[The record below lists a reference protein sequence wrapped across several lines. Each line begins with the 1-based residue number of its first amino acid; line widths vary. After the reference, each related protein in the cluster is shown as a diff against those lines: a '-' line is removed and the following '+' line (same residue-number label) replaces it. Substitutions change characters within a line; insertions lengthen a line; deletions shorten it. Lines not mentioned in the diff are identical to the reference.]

1 MDLAR
6 IIETARAASEKAYS
20 PYSGFRVGAAILTE
34 GGAVHAGCNVE
45 NVSYGLTVCAERNA
59 AAAMV
64 LANPDDRKIRLI
76 AILSP
81 DAAPCIPCGA
91 CRQVLHEFGCE
102 EVIMLEATDTF
113 RRYPFGTL
121 LPYAFGSEN
130 L

>member
-1 MDLAR
+1 M
-6 IIETARAASEKAYS
+6 T
-20 PYSGFRVGAAILTE
+20 G

-45 NVSYGLTVCAERNA
+45 SVSYGLTVCAERN

-76 AILSP
+76 SILSP
-81 DAAPCIPCGA
+81 DATACIPCGA

-102 EVIMLEATDTF
+102 EVITLEASDTF

>member
-1 MDLAR
+1 VDLAR
-6 IIETARAASEKAYS
+6 IIEAARAASEKAYS
-20 PYSGFRVGAAILTE
+20 PYSNFRVGAAILTG
-34 GGAVHAGCNVE
+34 GGAVRAGCNVGS
-45 NVSYGLTVCAERNA
+45 VSYGLTVCAERNA
-59 AAAMV
+59 AAMV
-64 LANPDDRKIRLI
+64 LANPDDRTIRLI

-81 DAAPCIPCGA
+81 DATTCIPGGA

-102 EVIMLEATDTF
+102 EVIMLEASDTF

>member
-91 CRQVLHEFGCE
+91 CRQVLHEFGCK

-121 LPYAFGSEN
+121 LPYAYRF
-130 L
+130 